1 MRPHF
6 RARGQRR
13 LTIPYAFTHAVCRAP
28 APSAVHG
35 IRADG
40 GPDPDF
46 TGLVAEH
53 VAYIAALRDLGL
65 TVDVLT
71 PLGDFPDALFTE
83 DVALTFPEGAI
94 LLRPGAPSRAGEV
107 AHIRAALAVH
117 HARLLEMAGPGY
129 ADGGDV
135 LRLADRVIIG
145 LSDRTDRAGAEELAA
160 LLDRLGD
167 PAEIAETPPGVLHFK
182 TGCGLIDENTIL
194 VVPDLANC
202 PQFAGLEVVLT
213 PLGENPAANILRV
226 RDTILVGDRWL
237 ATRAMLTAR
246 GLPTRALPTDQIAR
260 IDAGLSCMSLRW

>member
-1 MRPHF
+1 MTS
-6 RARGQRR
+6 A
-13 LTIPYAFTHAVCRAP
+13 PYNFTHALCRAP
-28 APSAVHG
+28 AASAVHG

-46 TGLVAEH
+46 AGLAAEH
-53 VAYIAALRDLGL
+53 AAYVATLRDLGL
-65 TVDVLT
+65 TVDVLP
-71 PLGDFPDALFTE
+71 PLDDFPDALFTE

-107 AHIRAALAVH
+107 AHIRAALAVASSAA
-117 HARLLEMAGPGY
+117 ARNDRPRLRRRRRRAAPRRPGDHRPVRPHRSRRRRPNWPRCS
-129 ADGGDV
+129 AN
-135 LRLADRVIIG
+135 
-145 LSDRTDRAGAEELAA
+145 SDYR
-160 LLDRLGD
+160 
-167 PAEIAETPPGVLHFK
+167 AEIAETPPGVLHFK

-194 VVPDLANC
+194 AVPELASC

-226 RDTILVGDRWL
+226 RNTVLVGDRWL

-246 GLPTRALPTDQIAR
+246 GIDCRPLPTDQIAR